1 MDGLPISAIWKISI
15 HTPAWGA
22 TQPSHGWRKWY
33 TYFNPHSRVGSDN
46 INRLWWMHGSNFNPH
61 SRVGSDIL
69 VGRDV
74 FDKLEISIHTPAW
87 GATCRLHLYKQ
98 RNNDFN
104 PHSRVGSDY
113 VFWLS
118 GRIHRNFN
126 PHSRVGSDALDRLER
141 SYGKI
146 FQSTLPRG
154 ERLQN
159 CTKAILTKVKFYAL
173 LHTF

>member
-61 SRVGSDIL
+61 SRVGSDRRHHNL
-69 VGRDV
+69 CSGSYKFQSTLPRGERRGRCW
-74 FDKLEISIHTPAW
+74 KARLRLLISIHTPAW
-87 GATCRLHLYKQ
+87 GATVKQKTWQYRHL
-98 RNNDFN
+98 
-104 PHSRVGSDY
+104 
-113 VFWLS
+113 
-118 GRIHRNFN
+118 
-126 PHSRVGSDALDRLER
+126 
-141 SYGKI
+141 

-154 ERLQN
+154 ERHLGW
-159 CTKAILTKVKFYAL
+159 
-173 LHTF
+173 